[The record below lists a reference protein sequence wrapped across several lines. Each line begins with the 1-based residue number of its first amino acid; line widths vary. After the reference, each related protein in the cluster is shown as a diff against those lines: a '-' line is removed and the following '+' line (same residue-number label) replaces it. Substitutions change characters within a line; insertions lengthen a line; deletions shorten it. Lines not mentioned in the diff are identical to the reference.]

1 MQNMK
6 SSNPDLP
13 TTEIAKKLGEM
24 WQKMSSNIIYLSPLY
39 SLWVIIPA
47 PICLWGVFCNF
58 SVMFTAKKIHIIDV
72 FVISSYPCHEQAKR
86 SSLIFSRPRLTRN
99 AMKRNPLSIV
109 VKHQLMWIPAMSLTR
124 VTPYCT
130 RDMGGNHWLS
140 GQACEIISALDL
152 VYWARNESRDICKWQ
167 LLPSCEIVVP
177 CVC

>member
-1 MQNMK
+1 
-6 SSNPDLP
+6 
-13 TTEIAKKLGEM
+13 
-24 WQKMSSNIIYLSPLY
+24 
-39 SLWVIIPA
+39 
-47 PICLWGVFCNF
+47 
-58 SVMFTAKKIHIIDV
+58 
-72 FVISSYPCHEQAKR
+72 
-86 SSLIFSRPRLTRN
+86 
-99 AMKRNPLSIV
+99 MKRNPLSIV